1 MLPKEKPKCQ
11 TSHKPF
17 NLKLAP
23 LFRVELVKFENDKC
37 LLLFDMHHI
46 ISDGTSLKIL
56 INELSSLYN
65 NNNLEDLQLTYKD
78 FAVWENNN
86 IKSIMFDNSKN
97 YWLSQFKDE
106 IEPLNLP
113 TNYSRPAEKSYK
125 GSKVYATLDL
135 ELTNK
140 INELKLC
147 ILLFTT
153 SFTDNYI

>member
-1 MLPKEKPKCQ
+1 
-11 TSHKPF
+11 
-17 NLKLAP
+17 
-23 LFRVELVKFENDKC
+23 
-37 LLLFDMHHI
+37 MHHI

-106 IEPLNLP
+106 IETLNLP
-113 TNYSRPAEKSYK
+113 TNYSTPA
-125 GSKVYATLDL
+125 
-135 ELTNK
+135 
-140 INELKLC
+140 
-147 ILLFTT
+147 
-153 SFTDNYI
+153 